1 MSRLGGQKARVSLS
15 KRNPRK
21 LLRREGR
28 VLQEAK

>member
-1 MSRLGGQKARVSLS
+1 MSRLGRQKTMASLS

-28 VLQEAK
+28 ILKEAK